1 MSEGPEYSRVE
12 LPLVEQ
18 LKRLGWAHVEG
29 SKSDLEATGRG
40 SFREVFLE
48 GQLRDAIRRINLDTT
63 GAQWLDGGRVSQ
75 AVGALLRPKAVR
87 LIEINQE
94 LTERLLLGTT
104 VDGVEGWD
112 NGRDRTVQF
121 IDWEHPDQNDFLV
134 VNQFRVDEPG
144 GQGHRFIAPDL
155 VLFVNGIPL
164 VVIEAKSPGVV
175 EPMVKAIRQL
185 RRYANQ
191 RGSVQPEGNERLF
204 HTSQFVV
211 ATCFEKALA
220 GTFTS
225 EPEHF
230 AEWKTTEPV
239 PEAEVCESLGVTALS
254 SQERLV

>member
-1 MSEGPEYSRVE
+1 M
-12 LPLVEQ
+12 EQ
-18 LKRLGWAHVEG
+18 LKGLGWAHVEG
-29 SKSDLEATGRG
+29 SKSDPGVTGRG

-48 GQLRDAIRRINLDTT
+48 GRLRDALKRINLDRD
-63 GAQWLDGGRVSQ
+63 GQPWLDEGRVSQ

-112 NGRDRTVQF
+112 HGRDRTVQF
-121 IDWEHPDQNDFLV
+121 IDWEHPERNDFLV

-144 GQGHRFIAPDL
+144 GQGHKFIAPDL

-164 VVIEAKSPGVV
+164 VVIEAKSPTVV

-191 RGSVQPEGNERLF
+191 RGQPEGNERLF
-204 HTSQFVV
+204 YTNQFVV
-211 ATCFEKALA
+211 ATSLREGPGGHVHRGGRAFRGVEDHRA
-220 GTFTS
+220 G
-225 EPEHF
+225 
-230 AEWKTTEPV
+230 AR
-239 PEAEVCESLGVTALS
+239 G
-254 SQERLV
+254 